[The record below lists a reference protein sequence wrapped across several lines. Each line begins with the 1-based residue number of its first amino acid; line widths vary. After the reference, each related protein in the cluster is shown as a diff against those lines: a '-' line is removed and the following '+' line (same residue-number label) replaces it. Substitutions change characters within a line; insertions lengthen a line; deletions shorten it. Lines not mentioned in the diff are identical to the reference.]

1 MFSYIKIFLSNMFGK
16 NTTIY
21 EKPLN
26 FLSVILVIAFDIFL
40 FYNILSWYNYQKDL
54 VVSPYEKYSCI
65 NYFYD
70 DNNNSLLNQIGYYYQ
85 NDQFIGIDKYWN
97 KETVNYDW
105 DICKALNSKIEKIRW
120 TKEYINFKSE
130 LDSKENE
137 ISDLNSQK
145 YSYESQYRDFLE
157 ESKAWI
163 IDDNSR
169 LSDINKENARRDYNN
184 IKEQISLATLKK
196 DELTNNFLANN
207 NDFKDLSDYINQ
219 NKESFLKT
227 YDKDIFYYPVKITFF
242 QTILLLPLFLISLF
256 FYKFFFKRQNKIFTI
271 LFSNLTFITWIFVF
285 ILFLKVVYFILP
297 KKFFAWLIALLKSL
311 SLWFLW
317 NYILV
322 IIWVWVF
329 GFVIY
334 LSQKWFDKLD
344 AIKKEQERLRIEQNK
359 KKVQLERFEK
369 WLCIEC
375 GKKLLPESRYCA
387 SCWQDQYDECWKCK
401 NLIPKVFDFCNKCW
415 NNNK

>member
-1 MFSYIKIFLSNMFGK
+1 MLSYIKIFLSNMFGK

-26 FLSVILVIAFDIFL
+26 FLSVIFVVAFDIFL

-54 VVSPYEKYSCI
+54 VVSPYEKYNCVNFFYNIEKNNLLESIDYHYSQNQFVKIDSDGNKKNI
-65 NYFYD
+65 NY
-70 DNNNSLLNQIGYYYQ
+70 SWETCQIINQQVENIKSSQ
-85 NDQFIGIDKYWN
+85 
-97 KETVNYDW
+97 
-105 DICKALNSKIEKIRW
+105 
-120 TKEYINFKSE
+120 EYIEFKSE
-130 LDSKENE
+130 LNNYQNNLSILESK
-137 ISDLNSQK
+137 K
-145 YSYESQYRDFLE
+145 YTYERQYKDFLE
-157 ESKAWI
+157 ESNAGI
-163 IDDNSR
+163 NDYDER
-169 LSDINKENARRDYNN
+169 LSDINRESARRDYNN
-184 IKEQISLATLKK
+184 IKDQINLVNLKK
-196 DELTNNFLANN
+196 DESINNFLANN
-207 NDFKDLSDYINQ
+207 NNFKDLSNFINQ
-219 NKESFLKT
+219 NKENFLKT
-227 YDKDIFYYPVKITFF
+227 YDKDVFYYPVKITFF

-256 FYKFFFKRQNKIFTI
+256 FYKFFFRRQNKIYTI

-285 ILFLKVVYFILP
+285 VLFLKVVYFILP

-322 IIWVWVF
+322 IIWVWIF

-334 LSQKWFDKLD
+334 LSQKWFEKLD

-387 SCWQDQYDECWKCK
+387 SCWYEQYDECWKCK
-401 NLIPKVFDFCNKCW
+401 NLIPKVFDFCNKCGT
-415 NNNK
+415 KK

>member
-26 FLSVILVIAFDIFL
+26 TLSIILVIAFDIFL

-70 DNNNSLLNQIGYYYQ
+70 NNNSLLNQIGYYYQ
-85 NDQFIGIDKYWN
+85 NDQFVGIDMYWN

-105 DICKALNSKIEKIRW
+105 DICKTLNSKIEKFKQ
-120 TKEYINFKSE
+120 TQEYISFKSE
-130 LDSKENE
+130 LDSKESE
-137 ISDLNSQK
+137 ISSLNSQK
-145 YSYESQYRDFLE
+145 YQYESQYNDFLE

-163 IDDNSR
+163 VDENSR

-184 IKEQISLATLKK
+184 IKDQINLATLKK
-196 DELTNNFLANN
+196 DELVNNFLATNS
-207 NDFKDLSDYINQ
+207 DFKDLSDYINQ
-219 NKESFLKT
+219 NKESFLKN
-227 YDKDIFYYPVKITFF
+227 YDKEIFWYPVKITGF
-242 QTILLLPLFLISLF
+242 QTLLLLPLFLISLF
-256 FYKFFFKRQNKIFTI
+256 FYKLFLRRQNKIFTI

-285 ILFLKVVYFILP
+285 VLFLKVVYFILP
-297 KKFFAWLIALLKSL
+297 KKFFASLIALLKSL

-334 LSQKWFDKLD
+334 LSQKWIDKIQK
-344 AIKKEQERLRIEQNK
+344 IKEEQEKLRIEQNK
-359 KKVQLERFEK
+359 KKVQVERFGK
-369 WLCIEC
+369 WLCLEC
-375 GKKLLPESRYCA
+375 NSKLLSDSRYCQV
-387 SCWQDQYDECWKCK
+387 CWEDQFYECNKCK
-401 NLIPKVFDFCNKCW
+401 NLIPKVFEYCNKCW